1 MSYESMKSFIMQS
14 KSWRRPLML
23 LTVLVLGLLSG
34 CANTLGVKVTRFNHW
49 PADTAGSTYH
59 FTPPEPQSSL
69 ELQAYQAQVGAAL
82 QAQGLKPAATAE
94 AARFMV
100 DVQAELSEKQ
110 RKRLVPVYSDQWT
123 YVPPWRDAQG
133 RWFGGHWVPDP
144 LGSRYV
150 GDRTVVQTVQHSRL
164 KLRITESARARTVFE
179 ATALHEGS
187 EDDLVEVVPY
197 LVSSVFQDFPGA
209 NGQVRRLSFEMPSR

>member
-1 MSYESMKSFIMQS
+1 MQS
-14 KSWRRPLML
+14 KSWRYHLVSL
-23 LTVLVLGLLSG
+23 AVLVLGLLSG
-34 CANTLGVKVTRFNHW
+34 CANTLGVKVTRFNQW
-49 PADTAGSTYH
+49 PADAAGATYR
-59 FTPPEPQSSL
+59 FTKPEPQSSL
-69 ELQAYQAQVGAAL
+69 ELQAYQSQVGAAL
-82 QAQGLKPAATAE
+82 QVLGLRPPTAGE
-94 AARFMV
+94 TARFTV

-133 RWFGGHWVPDP
+133 RWFGGHWIPDP

-150 GDRTVVQTVQHSRL
+150 GERTVVQTVQHSRL

-179 ATALHEGS
+179 ATAVHEGS

-197 LVSSVFQDFPGA
+197 LVSGVFQDFPGA
-209 NGQVRRLSFEMPSR
+209 NGQVRRLNFELPAR